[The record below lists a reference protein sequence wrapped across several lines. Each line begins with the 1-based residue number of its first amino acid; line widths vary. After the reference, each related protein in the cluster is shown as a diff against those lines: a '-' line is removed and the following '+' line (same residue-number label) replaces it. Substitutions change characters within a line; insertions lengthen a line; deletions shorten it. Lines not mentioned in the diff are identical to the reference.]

1 MSTIGRRL
9 ARLVSTC
16 WPQRSR
22 SNDVLRLATPVTL
35 GMLTFTLLSIVDTAM
50 LGRLGSLP
58 LAASGVA
65 GVLYF
70 AVVFP
75 ISSMSVGTQSLVA
88 RRFGE
93 DNLQQC
99 GPILNTGLMLC
110 LLLGLPLVVVA
121 PWLARI
127 IAPLSSNDPNV
138 IEAGGVYLHFRFLG
152 SPFMLINSV
161 SSGFFAGIGKTKH
174 QMISSIIITITNIV
188 LDYVLIFGH
197 AGFPKL
203 GIQGASIASSI
214 ALGAGTLYYIAALLL
229 PGYRSRYGA
238 CRSPWFALRWLR
250 PMARLSSPILAQR
263 VLSNGAWAVFFA
275 VIARI
280 GTVEL
285 AATNVIRS
293 IFHLS
298 IMSAVGLGTASAALI
313 GQNLG
318 ANDPQRAEQL
328 AWESVKLATYAM
340 IAVGLLFVVAPSF
353 VFRIYT
359 SDPAVIAAGRL
370 PLMLL
375 GPVQVFAGFALV
387 LSLSLQ
393 GAGNTRYVMAVEFLC
408 VLLYLPT
415 VYTLGLRTSLGL
427 VGAWTGEY
435 IYWAVLSLAMIWKF
449 KAGSWKT
456 IKL

>member
-1 MSTIGRRL
+1 VSDHRRRFQ
-9 ARLVSTC
+9 RLCSVVLPRPALSK
-16 WPQRSR
+16 
-22 SNDVLRLATPVTL
+22 DVLRLATPVTL

-50 LGRLGSLP
+50 LGRLGAVP
-58 LAASGVA
+58 LAAAGVA

-93 DNLQQC
+93 GNEQHC
-99 GPILNTGLMLC
+99 GQILNTGLALC
-110 LLLGLPLVVVA
+110 LAFGIPLVIAA
-121 PWLARI
+121 PWLAGV
-127 IAPLSSNDPNV
+127 IAPLSSNDPQV
-138 IEAGGVYLHFRFLG
+138 IEAGAVYLQYRLLG
-152 SPFMLINSV
+152 SSFMLLNFV

-174 QMISSIIITITNIV
+174 QLVGSIFITATNIL
-188 LDYVLIFGH
+188 LDYLLIFGH
-197 AGFPKL
+197 AGFPKM
-203 GIQGASIASSI
+203 GIQGAAIASSI
-214 ALGAGTLYYIAALLL
+214 ALGVGTIYYMIVLML

-238 CRSPWFALRWLR
+238 FQRPWFAARWLR
-250 PMARLSSPILAQR
+250 PMVRLSSPILAQR
-263 VLSNGAWAVFFA
+263 ILSNGAWAIFFA
-275 VIARI
+275 LIARI

-285 AATNVIRS
+285 AATNVMRS

-298 IMSAVGLGTASAALI
+298 IMIAVGLGTASAALI

-318 ANDPQRAEQL
+318 AKNPEKAEQL

-340 IAVGLLFVVAPSF
+340 LAVGLLFSVAPGF

-359 SDPAVIAAGRL
+359 TDLAVITAGRL
-370 PLMLL
+370 PLILL

-393 GAGNTRYVMAVEFLC
+393 GAGNTRYVMGVEFLC
-408 VLLYLPT
+408 VMLYLPT
-415 VYTLGLRTSLGL
+415 VYFLGLRTSLGL

-435 IYWAVLSLAMIWKF
+435 VYWIVLAVAMVWKF
-449 KAGSWKT
+449 RTGSWKT

>member
-1 MSTIGRRL
+1 MSKMHKRVREL
-9 ARLVSTC
+9 ASMLL
-16 WPQRSR
+16 PHPILAK
-22 SNDVLRLATPVTL
+22 DVLRLATPVTL

-50 LGRLGSLP
+50 LGRLGAVP
-58 LAASGVA
+58 LAAAGVA

-75 ISSMSVGTQSLVA
+75 LSSMSVGTQALVA

-93 DNLQQC
+93 GNALQC
-99 GPILNTGLMLC
+99 GQILNTGLVLC
-110 LLLGLPLVVVA
+110 LAFGIPLVIAA

-127 IAPLSSNDPNV
+127 IAPLSSNDPQV
-138 IEAGGVYLHFRFLG
+138 IEAGAVYLQFRLLG
-152 SPFMLINSV
+152 SPFMLFNFV
-161 SSGFFAGIGKTKH
+161 SNGFFAGIGKTKH
-174 QMISSIIITITNIV
+174 QLVGSSIITAANIV

-214 ALGAGTLYYIAALLL
+214 ALGVGSIYYLIVLLL
-229 PGYRSRYGA
+229 PGYRSMYSALQR
-238 CRSPWFALRWLR
+238 PWFTMRWLR
-250 PMARLSSPILAQR
+250 PMVRLSGPILAQR
-263 VLSNGAWAVFFA
+263 ILSNGAWAVFFSL
-275 VIARI
+275 IARI

-293 IFHLS
+293 IYNLS
-298 IMSAVGLGTASAALI
+298 IMIAIGLGTASAALI

-318 ANDPQRAEQL
+318 ANKPERAEKL
-328 AWESVKLATYAM
+328 AWESVKIATYAM
-340 IAVGLLFVVAPSF
+340 AAIGLLFILAPGF

-359 SDPAVIAAGRL
+359 FDASVIAVGRL

-375 GPVQVFAGFALV
+375 GPVQAFAGFALV

-393 GAGNTRYVMAVEFLC
+393 GAGNTRYVMVVEILC
-408 VLLYLPT
+408 ILLYLPT
-415 VYTLGLRTSLGL
+415 VYFLGLHTSLGL

-435 IYWAVLSLAMIWKF
+435 IYWVLLAIAMVWKF
-449 KAGSWKT
+449 KTGSWKT

>member
-1 MSTIGRRL
+1 MSNHSKCFRRL
-9 ARLVSTC
+9 CSAILPHPTLSK
-16 WPQRSR
+16 
-22 SNDVLRLATPVTL
+22 DVLRLATPVTL

-50 LGRLGSLP
+50 LGRLGAVP
-58 LAASGVA
+58 LAAAGVA

-93 DNLQQC
+93 GNEAYC
-99 GPILNTGLMLC
+99 GQILNTGLVLC
-110 LLLGLPLVVVA
+110 LALGIPLVLTA

-127 IAPLSSNDPNV
+127 ISPLSSNDPQV
-138 IEAGGVYLHFRFLG
+138 IEAGAVYLQYRLLG
-152 SPFMLINSV
+152 SPFMLFNFV

-174 QMISSIIITITNIV
+174 QLVGSIFITATNIL
-188 LDYVLIFGH
+188 LDYLLIFGH

-203 GIQGASIASSI
+203 GIQGAAIASSI
-214 ALGAGTLYYIAALLL
+214 ALGVGTIYYVIVLML

-238 CRSPWFALRWLR
+238 CRRPLFAAKWLR
-250 PMARLSSPILAQR
+250 PMVRLSSPILAQR
-263 VLSNGAWAVFFA
+263 ILSNSAWAIFFA
-275 VIARI
+275 LIARI

-298 IMSAVGLGTASAALI
+298 IMSAVGFGTASAALI

-318 ANDPQRAEQL
+318 AKDPEKAEQL
-328 AWESVKLATYAM
+328 AWESVKLTTYAM
-340 IAVGLLFVVAPSF
+340 VAIGILFFAFPGF

-359 SDPAVIAAGRL
+359 ADLSVIAAGRL

-393 GAGNTRYVMAVEFLC
+393 GAGNTRYVMVVEFIS
-408 VLLYLPT
+408 VLLYVPT
-415 VYTLGLRTSLGL
+415 VYVLGLRTSLGL

-435 IYWAVLSLAMIWKF
+435 VYWIALSIAMVWKF
-449 KAGSWKT
+449 RTGSWKT